1 MNALASTP
9 LPAVNGHVV
18 QRIEPA
24 DADEWA
30 TFALLPEMQQFT
42 STHATSAA
50 DLRPVIERTLSDAPD
65 APRLFAVRDAITREL
80 EATFGFHT
88 ISSLNRT
95 AELTYMV
102 RPQQWGRGLAT
113 ALCEAAVAWGFGERG
128 WVRVQATVLA
138 PNKGSIRVLQKCGF
152 ALEGRL
158 RNFRLVRGTPRDFLL
173 FARVPA
179 EHAGIAHGLP
189 RSG

>member
-1 MNALASTP
+1 MTSTAS
-9 LPAVNGHVV
+9 LPAVPGHVV
-18 QRIEPA
+18 RRIA
-24 DADEWA
+24 LDDADEWA

-50 DLRPVIERTLSDAPD
+50 DLRPIIERTLSDAPD
-65 APRLFAVRDAITREL
+65 APHLFAVRDATTHEL
-80 EATFGFHT
+80 EATVGFHT

-113 ALCEAAVAWGFGERG
+113 ALGKAAVAWGFGERG
-128 WVRVQATVLA
+128 WVRVQATVLE

-179 EHAGIAHGLP
+179 EPADNAPGLP
-189 RSG
+189 RSD